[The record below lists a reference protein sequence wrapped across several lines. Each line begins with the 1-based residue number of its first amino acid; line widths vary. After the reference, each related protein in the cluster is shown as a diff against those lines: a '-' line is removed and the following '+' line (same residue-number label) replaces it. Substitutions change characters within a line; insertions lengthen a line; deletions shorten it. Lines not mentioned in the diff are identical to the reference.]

1 MCNLN
6 IAHRNTVYSVLMD
19 VQTSEPHH
27 QGAIDQNSKTQKKMV
42 KVSESRQSMK
52 SLTLLTCSTH
62 GAAHGSHMLA
72 ASLRRLPSCGSFT
85 ASRLSRTAAVLDF
98 QTEFLLF
105 VSPCASNMASYG
117 IVPFKT
123 LTFPKLTNFVSGS
136 HI

>member
-1 MCNLN
+1 MDFGDLPSGLEQKNVQSE
-6 IAHRNTVYSVLMD
+6 HRSQKHRLLVYSVLMD

-62 GAAHGSHMLA
+62 GAAHGLHMLA

-98 QTEFLLF
+98 L
-105 VSPCASNMASYG
+105 
-117 IVPFKT
+117 
-123 LTFPKLTNFVSGS
+123 
-136 HI
+136 